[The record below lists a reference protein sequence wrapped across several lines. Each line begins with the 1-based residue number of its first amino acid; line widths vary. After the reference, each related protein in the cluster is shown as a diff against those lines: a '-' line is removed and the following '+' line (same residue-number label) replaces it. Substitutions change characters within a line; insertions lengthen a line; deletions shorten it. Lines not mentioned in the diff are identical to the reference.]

1 MSVGLFNRAVVA
13 AMPFVPRPLVWR
25 FSRRYIAGV
34 GLEDAYR
41 TVSALNAS
49 NCSATIDVLGEDST
63 REAEVRAAI
72 DLADSGPSDSA
83 NLT

>member
-34 GLEDAYR
+34 DLEAAAREKYEKG
-41 TVSALNAS
+41 
-49 NCSATIDVLGEDST
+49 CPKCHATPC
-63 REAEVRAAI
+63 RC
-72 DLADSGPSDSA
+72 
-83 NLT
+83 